1 MKTTHSLIS
10 PSNFERRKL
19 CPGSLNAEKNLP
31 NTTSKYAEEG
41 TMLHDRVNQFLM
53 NNRDSTKWKEGL
65 DNEQIEAVLSAVS
78 YYDDIVNTAFETT
91 SFHEKKFDLSF
102 IHKEM
107 KKGTVDC
114 LVITPEDIHVID
126 YKFGKGI
133 LVRAKDN
140 YQLILYYLGAVN
152 DTKVKQIL
160 GNVKRNVH
168 LHIAQP
174 FRENSCWSL
183 TDNELEFYSNIDM
196 YKQVAIKCYS
206 DTAER
211 VASTKACQ
219 FCKVKATCPALAA
232 FVPDIKKNLNLLSDN
247 EIGSIYDNRELISLY
262 MKSIE
267 EHIKNKLDTGSFLDY
282 TLRPK
287 LSRRKWNEDAEDY
300 LIQTLDD
307 KAYEVTKKLIGITK
321 AEKLLGKETVKS
333 LTMKEEGEN
342 EIAKINYKSQD
353 IFNNINDN

>member
-1 MKTTHSLIS
+1 MKTTHSLLS

-19 CPGSLNAEKNLP
+19 CPGSLNAEKDLP
-31 NTTSKYAEEG
+31 NTSSKYSDEG
-41 TMLHDRVNQFLM
+41 TMLHDRTNQFLT
-53 NNRDSTKWKEGL
+53 NNRELTKWKEGL
-65 DNEQIEAVLSAVS
+65 NDEQIKAVLSAVS
-78 YYDDIVNTAFETT
+78 YYNDIVNTAFETT
-91 SFHEKKFDLSF
+91 SFHERKFDLSF

-114 LVITPEDIHVID
+114 MVITPEDIHVID

-140 YQLILYYLGAVN
+140 YQLVLYYIGAMN
-152 DTKVKQIL
+152 DSKVKQIL
-160 GNVKRNVH
+160 GDVKRNVH
-168 LHIAQP
+168 LHIVQP
-174 FRENSCWSL
+174 FRENSSWSL
-183 TDNELEFYSNIDM
+183 NDDELEFYSNIDM
-196 YKQVAIKCYS
+196 YREVAIKCYS

-211 VASTKACQ
+211 VASKKACQ
-219 FCKVKATCPALAA
+219 HCKAKVNCPALAA
-232 FVPDIKKNLNLLSDN
+232 FIPDTKTNFNLLSDI
-247 EIGSIYDNRELISLY
+247 EIANIYDNRELISLY

-287 LSRRKWNEDAEDY
+287 LSKRKWNETAEDY
-300 LIQTLDD
+300 LVQTLDD

-321 AEKLLGKETVKS
+321 AEKLLGKEAVKS

-342 EIAKINYKSQD
+342 EIVKINYKSQD
-353 IFNNINDN
+353 IFNNIED